1 MAIATYF
8 RLSKED
14 LQRDKDKTAQERQR
28 WQLEQRVKRLL
39 NPGEEW
45 LQFADIQSGA
55 RDDRKDFQKLLRA
68 INSKQI
74 RMVIVIRIDRI
85 TRDLEMNAS
94 LAKQFEATGVELFEE
109 MLGRSIDWR
118 NPNDWQYFVNSG
130 VQAESEIRR
139 LSQRIKS
146 TFDWHRSQGKMGGGR
161 VGWPY
166 RRDKDG
172 FIEPNPDE
180 WDKAISA
187 VKIVLELGCS
197 NAALTRIRDELGI
210 DRTRVWLYDWIK
222 SPLSRGH
229 TPQYTREK
237 GANQKVGKRKKVE
250 EWDLVLNTHPS
261 LFDDPELVAIDA
273 LRRIDR
279 MIADR
284 KRSKGNRNRAVYPLS
299 GLLVCGR
306 CGNPCHIKKIHDT
319 RYADKT
325 YHYVMCGKRHDR
337 GIPCGGE
344 YGVRKGPSRVIN
356 TPYAEV
362 EAAVIDALRKK
373 ASSILKIAQADQVR
387 QAKAEPQEQKL
398 LRLEIE
404 KLSSQNDPDLG
415 DAIAKKQARLNRMIL
430 DGQDA
435 GFRGI
440 NRDQAA
446 LMATSEFWKRA
457 KPQNLRDY
465 YHELIGTVEVDKADI
480 IVKLRI

>member
-28 WQLEQRVKRLL
+28 WQLAQRAKRLL

-45 LQFADIQSGA
+45 IQFEDIQSGA

-68 INSKQI
+68 IDSKQI

-180 WDKAISA
+180 WDKAIAA

-210 DRTRVWLYDWIK
+210 DRTRVWLFDWVN
-222 SPLSRGH
+222 SPLLRGH

-237 GANQKVGKRKKVE
+237 GGKRKKVE

-279 MIADR
+279 MIANR

-306 CGNPCHIKKIHDT
+306 CGNPCHIKKIHDK
-319 RYADKT
+319 RYAEKD
-325 YHYVMCGKRHDR
+325 YYYVMCGKRHDR

-344 YGVRKGPSRVIN
+344 YGIRKGPSRAIN

-373 ASSILKIAQADQVR
+373 AGSILKIAQADQVR
-387 QAKAEPQEQKL
+387 QKQAEPQEQKL

-404 KLSSQNDPDLG
+404 KLSSQNDPDLVE
-415 DAIAKKQARLNRMIL
+415 AIAKKQARLNRMIL

-435 GFRGI
+435 GFRGMS
-440 NRDQAA
+440 RDQAA
-446 LMATSEFWKRA
+446 VLASNQFWKRA
-457 KPQNLRDY
+457 KPEDLRRRYQDFVDSVMVDRNNVVVNLKI
-465 YHELIGTVEVDKADI
+465 HELE
-480 IVKLRI
+480 